1 MKNSDIDS
9 DVRKGA
15 TAPDEAT
22 LERFDALRRL
32 LAPLGRVAVALS
44 GGVDSSFLCA
54 TCATVPGLRVAAFTT
69 DPDLM
74 PTGDVERASALARNL
89 GIHHEVIDT
98 MPFADP
104 VFVSNP
110 IDRCFF
116 CRERAF
122 KAIIERAAELGFDR
136 VVDGTV
142 VDDTL
147 DYRPG
152 RLAARRL
159 GVMSPLLDSGLTKSD
174 LRALSGMVPWIAEP
188 DRPSGPCLASRFR
201 PGSPITARG
210 ISQVRQV
217 EDAAAA
223 AGIRNVRA
231 RHFDDLVKIEVGLE
245 DMATVVGAVRE
256 ALVMA
261 ARTAGFN
268 TVAID
273 LEPYR
278 TGRMNEL
285 IGEK

>member
-1 MKNSDIDS
+1 MRNSDIES
-9 DVRKGA
+9 DVRTDA
-15 TAPDEAT
+15 TLPDNAA

-54 TCATVPGLRVAAFTT
+54 TCATVPRLSVAAFTT
-69 DPDLM
+69 DQDLM
-74 PTGDVERASALARNL
+74 PTGDVERASALARTL

-98 MPFADP
+98 LPFADP

-116 CRERAF
+116 CRERTF
-122 KAIIERAAELGFDR
+122 KAIIVRAAELGFDR

-142 VDDTL
+142 VDDAS

-152 RLAARRL
+152 RLAARKL
-159 GVMSPLLDSGLTKSD
+159 GVMTPLADSGLTKAD
-174 LRALSGMVPWIAEP
+174 LRSLSGMVPGITDA

-210 ISQVRQV
+210 VSQVRLV

-223 AGIRNVRA
+223 VGIRNVRA
-231 RHFDDLVKIEVGLE
+231 RHFDELVKLEVGLE
-245 DMATVVGAVRE
+245 DMPTVVGDVRE
-256 ALVMA
+256 ALILA
-261 ARTAGFN
+261 ARKAGFN

-285 IGEK
+285 VGEK

>member
-1 MKNSDIDS
+1 MRNSDIES
-9 DVRKGA
+9 DVRTDA
-15 TAPDEAT
+15 TVPDNAA

-54 TCATVPGLRVAAFTT
+54 TCATVPGLSVAAFTT
-69 DPDLM
+69 DQDLM
-74 PTGDVERASALARNL
+74 PTGDVERASALARTL

-98 MPFADP
+98 LPFADP

-116 CRERAF
+116 CRERTF
-122 KAIIERAAELGFDR
+122 KAIIVRAAELGFDR

-142 VDDTL
+142 VDDAS

-152 RLAARRL
+152 RLAARKL
-159 GVMSPLLDSGLTKSD
+159 GVMTPLADSGLTKAD
-174 LRALSGMVPWIAEP
+174 LRSLSGMVPGITDA

-210 ISQVRQV
+210 VSQVRLV

-223 AGIRNVRA
+223 VGIRNVRA
-231 RHFDDLVKIEVGLE
+231 RHFDELVKLEVGLE
-245 DMATVVGAVRE
+245 DMPTVVGDVRE
-256 ALVMA
+256 ALILA
-261 ARTAGFN
+261 ARKAGFN

-285 IGEK
+285 VGEK